1 MWAVLPAKD
10 LVDAKQRLAGAL
22 SPAERRLL
30 FRTMYEDVLTA
41 ASQATALDGI
51 LVVTRDPEAA
61 AVARAY
67 GARLIEE
74 AENQGQ
80 TAAIERAAA
89 ALKASGAR
97 GMVTVPGDTPLITAA
112 EIDAVLAAH
121 DAAPAMTIVPAHDR
135 RGSNCIAVS
144 PPGLIPFSFGNDS
157 FQPHLAAARERGIE
171 PRIIDLPGIAL
182 DIDMPDDLRMLIE
195 RGGATRTHAYLESNG
210 IAARLCDEPRRAG
223 GAGS

>member
-41 ASQATALDGI
+41 VSRAEALEGI
-51 LVVTRDPEAA
+51 VVVTRDPEAA

-74 AENQGQ
+74 PENQGQ

-89 ALKASGAR
+89 ELKAEGAK

-121 DAAPAMTIVPAHDR
+121 DAAPGMTIVPSHDR
-135 RGSNCIAVS
+135 RGSNCIALS

-195 RGGATRTHAYLESNG
+195 RGGATRTHAYLESSG